1 MLRTASWVL
10 LGLVA
15 TLVLFGSL
23 ASAWLA
29 YVGDPSMDVFGEG
42 GPSVQDVSGWRA
54 DVGTAVRARR
64 GTAAAYA
71 SGFALLFLVIA
82 LVPYRRGDVWAWW
95 ALLGGALLVAL
106 LTWLRVP
113 LLGTRLG
120 AGAGAGLLGATG
132 LGLLLDAGRLR
143 GPRPDKGTISAPV
156 VS

>member
-10 LGLVA
+10 LGIVA

-29 YVGDPSMDVFGEG
+29 YVGDPALDVFGEG
-42 GPSVQDVSGWRA
+42 GPSVQDVSGWSA
-54 DVGTAVRARR
+54 DVATAVRARR

-71 SGFALLFLVIA
+71 SAYAVMFLFVV

-95 ALLGGALLVAL
+95 AVLAGALTVAL

-113 LLGTRLG
+113 LLHTRLG
-120 AGAGAGLLGATG
+120 AGAGAVLLAATAA
-132 LGLLLDAGRLR
+132 GLLLDAARLR
-143 GPRPDKGTISAPV
+143 GPRAEAGGAPAAMA
-156 VS
+156 S